1 MHPLMQALKRKV
13 RELTGGDQPAPA
25 MSVTDC
31 HRDDLTTGKLRADQ
45 ILGGDPSTRHVTLSS
60 SPDEAM
66 STSLWECMPGTFRW
80 QYRSDEVVHIL
91 SGEVD
96 VTDHTGKVATLVP
109 GSVAYFPAGSH
120 AVWIVK
126 KPLRKLAVFRS
137 ATPSLRRRV
146 LNLVMAIASRG
157 AILGGLATRIDL

>member
-1 MHPLMQALKRKV
+1 MQPLMQALKRKV

-31 HRDDLTTGKLRADQ
+31 HRDDLTTGKLREDQ
-45 ILGGDPSTRHVTLSS
+45 ILGGDPSTRYVTLAS

-91 SGEVD
+91 TGEVD
-96 VTDHTGKVATLVP
+96 VTDHTGKIATLVP
-109 GSVAYFPAGSH
+109 GSIAYFPAGSH

-137 ATPSLRRRV
+137 PVPSLSRRV
-146 LNLVMAIASRG
+146 LNLVKVIASRG
-157 AILGGLATRIDL
+157 AKLGGLAAGIDL